1 MHKKKEDM
9 KERLLKND
17 LLLEKD
23 TREHAMKNNYAM
35 IFPNGIWSMVYHIVA
50 IHNKKP
56 ITSMNCII
64 FLHIHLYIFSKL
76 RANIYK
82 ENHRVLY

>member
-23 TREHAMKNNYAM
+23 TREHAMK
-35 IFPNGIWSMVYHIVA
+35 
-50 IHNKKP
+50 K
-56 ITSMNCII
+56 
-64 FLHIHLYIFSKL
+64 
-76 RANIYK
+76 
-82 ENHRVLY
+82 